1 MPETRHFI
9 ENFTSAL
16 RILGNTPG
24 GDILE
29 LRRGA
34 GAFATGMPFA
44 GENYALFDSCSSK
57 EDASTVL
64 DFFADRKFPFISMQL
79 PELRKEVSETLESRG
94 LSVRAEY
101 LAMSISSSSSEREQ
115 DPYVKRVTDRS
126 GSIEW
131 AEAAWTGFGG
141 ELPVP
146 DSYINFAAYLSN
158 CPENRLYCLEIEGI
172 PLCSALLHSADR
184 TCGLYYFATKPEV
197 RRQGLAVRFMDSLA
211 EHASHFSENMVL
223 LATEIGAKMY
233 KSYGFEVLF
242 RVPVFSS
249 SDEF

>member
-79 PELRKEVSETLESRG
+79 PELRKEVSETLERRG

-101 LAMSISSSSSEREQ
+101 LAMSISSSSSEREP
-115 DPYVKRVTDRS
+115 DPYVKIVTDRS

-158 CPENRLYCLEIEGI
+158 CPENRLYCLEIEGM
-172 PLCSALLHSADR
+172 PLCSALLHSADK
-184 TCGLYYFATKPEV
+184 TCGLYYFATRPVTEAGAGTGF
-197 RRQGLAVRFMDSLA
+197 GLAVERC
-211 EHASHFSENMVL
+211 SHFHKLFL
-223 LATEIGAKMY
+223 LATEMGAIMF
-233 KSYGFEVLF
+233 KSRIRRIHSGSCIL
-242 RVPVFSS
+242 
-249 SDEF
+249 

>member
-16 RILGNTPG
+16 RMLGKTPG
-24 GDILE
+24 GGILE
-29 LRRGA
+29 LHHGS

-57 EDASTVL
+57 EDVSQVL

-101 LAMSISSSSSEREQ
+101 IAMSIKISFSGREPDQ
-115 DPYVKRVTDRS
+115 HVKRVTGRS
-126 GSIEW
+126 GAIKW
-131 AEAAWTGFGG
+131 AEAAWIGFGG
-141 ELPVP
+141 KLPIP
-146 DSYINFAAYLSN
+146 DNYINFAAYLSS
-158 CPENRLYCLEIEGI
+158 CSENRLYCLEKDGI

-184 TCGLYYFATKPEV
+184 SCGLYYFSTRPEA
-197 RRQGLAVRFMDSLA
+197 RRQGLAARLMDSLA
-211 EHASHFSENMVL
+211 GNASLFSDNMVL
-223 LATEIGAKMY
+223 LATEMGAKMY
-233 KSYGFEVLF
+233 KSYGFTELM
-242 RVPVFSS
+242 RVPVLSG
-249 SDEF
+249 SDDI